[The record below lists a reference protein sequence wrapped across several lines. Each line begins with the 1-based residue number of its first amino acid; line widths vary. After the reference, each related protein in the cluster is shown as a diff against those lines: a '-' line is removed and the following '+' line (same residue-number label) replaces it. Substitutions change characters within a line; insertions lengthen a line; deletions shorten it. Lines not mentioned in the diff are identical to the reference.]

1 MPRMWSGRLGG
12 GSESD
17 HSFHHGAKVFINHTI
32 EHSAMHIARVIG
44 MEADMLEVA
53 SIPTTMGRILSLVV
67 PSAGQNH
74 TNGAQ

>member
-17 HSFHHGAKVFINHTI
+17 HSFHHGAKVLINHSI
-32 EHSAMHIARVIG
+32 EHTPMHIAKAIG
-44 MEADMLEVA
+44 IEVDRHEVA
-53 SIPTTMGRILSLVV
+53 SIPTTMGRIPSLVV